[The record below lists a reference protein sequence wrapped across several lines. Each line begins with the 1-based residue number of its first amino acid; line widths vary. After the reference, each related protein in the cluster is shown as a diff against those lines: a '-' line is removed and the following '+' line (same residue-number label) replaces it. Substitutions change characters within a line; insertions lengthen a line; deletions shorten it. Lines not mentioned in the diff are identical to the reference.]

1 MSKTNKPMKTNQYI
15 VSVGAPFEQQSFY
28 GPFPTF
34 EAASDFADTVDESTW
49 IVSLLNP
56 ETQN

>member
-1 MSKTNKPMKTNQYI
+1 MKTNQYI
-15 VSVGAPFEQQSFY
+15 VSVGSPFEQQSFY
-28 GPFPTF
+28 GPFLTF
-34 EAASDFADTVDESTW
+34 ESASDFADTVDEQTW

>member
-1 MSKTNKPMKTNQYI
+1 MKTNQYI
-15 VSVGAPFEQQSFY
+15 VSVGSPFEQQSFY
-28 GPFPTF
+28 GPF
-34 EAASDFADTVDESTW
+34 SDFETASEFADSVDEQTW

>member
-1 MSKTNKPMKTNQYI
+1 MKTNQYI

-34 EAASDFADTVDESTW
+34 EAASDFADTVDEPTW